1 MWPYLIRCGFTGG
14 RCLVSACDLGV
25 SLRALSL
32 CLLLGAVFERVR
44 LGKRGSVSLTRPSTS
59 NNAFAGMTV
68 TTARNNENR
77 RNVMKNMSGKIVAW
91 LNDALRDYVYG
102 PRRWFSPLRIV
113 FVVMVAFVASLVGSA
128 FAHYMVHATVDN
140 GTFEDGYMARYM
152 FEVGSVAF
160 IVVAMLTRR
169 MFRALCAAYVRRLD
183 MDDAI
188 RTVGVKPN
196 ASNADTKSAPSRSRG
211 YAGIANGDYVS
222 AVDSR
227 EGTISE
233 SEGGDA

>member
-1 MWPYLIRCGFTGG
+1 MEH
-14 RCLVSACDLGV
+14 A
-25 SLRALSL
+25 
-32 CLLLGAVFERVR
+32 
-44 LGKRGSVSLTRPSTS
+44 
-59 NNAFAGMTV
+59 
-68 TTARNNENR
+68 
-77 RNVMKNMSGKIVAW
+77 KNKAITFM
-91 LNDALRDYVYG
+91 NDALRDYVYG

-152 FEVGSVAF
+152 FEVGAVAF
-160 IVVAMLTRR
+160 IVVAALTRR

-188 RTVGVKPN
+188 RAGDMKPN
-196 ASNADTKSAPSRSRG
+196 ASDADTKSAPSRSRG
-211 YAGIANGDYVS
+211 YAGSMNGDYVS

-227 EGTISE
+227 ENTINE

>member
-1 MWPYLIRCGFTGG
+1 MEEMGYT
-14 RCLVSACDLGV
+14 
-25 SLRALSL
+25 
-32 CLLLGAVFERVR
+32 
-44 LGKRGSVSLTRPSTS
+44 
-59 NNAFAGMTV
+59 
-68 TTARNNENR
+68 
-77 RNVMKNMSGKIVAW
+77 KNKAITFM
-91 LNDALRDYVYG
+91 NDTLRDYVYG
-102 PRRWFSPLRIV
+102 PRRWFNPLRIV

-152 FEVGSVAF
+152 FEVGAVAF

-169 MFRALCAAYVRRLD
+169 VFRALCSAYVRRLD

-188 RTVGVKPN
+188 RAGDVKPN
-196 ASNADTKSAPSRSRG
+196 ASDADTKSAPSRSRG
-211 YAGIANGDYVS
+211 YSGSVNGDYVS